1 MSQNKAFSAILSWL
15 FFVFTSAISCTALV
29 LLRLPKT
36 RHLWQKSFPLT
47 TRALPI

>member
-1 MSQNKAFSAILSWL
+1 MYGNEIIFQQGAVKMSQNKAFSTPFIWL

-36 RHLWQKSFPLT
+36 
-47 TRALPI
+47 